1 MKNTNE
7 ELELYREV
15 YAMTGDIV
23 YKYSIADDSIVI
35 YRSSDVN
42 SRNGAVINNYLD
54 ILRKQSYT
62 EEEKKCLDAYIDAI
76 STGKTGFFEMEINL
90 KFNGSAGNWYTTI
103 GKTIYD
109 DNNEPVSV
117 IGKLIPS
124 GQNYNS
130 DANAATLRE
139 NIDSLT
145 GVLKSAEFKKQ
156 FAVKCE
162 EYNGVPGGFI
172 IVTVRESDNGYG
184 AEIEKVKDNAY
195 IDVVQRLRRLF
206 YYNAIIGRIKP
217 DEFVVAYYGRDISTE
232 FLNKVDDFKD
242 DLNDMEIHGVKDGA
256 ISVSGGVYCGP
267 FERDRMFEILNK
279 ASMAMAFAKYN
290 GGNTIQIYTE
300 DLEEVFHTYNSESR
314 RIKNSIMKIE
324 HKLIKNTL
332 EVLTDKDDVD
342 QTILELFEIVGKE
355 YNLDKVVMYEFDIAG
370 QKIDNTY
377 FWDKMGNSAPVLK
390 KTSIDYRTIDWFN
403 LKTEM
408 AVASD
413 ASQVKE
419 SDPLSVIMTESLK
432 SFVVAGFQVGSVA
445 ACISFENHTAKH
457 KWLESELKIFEIVRR
472 LVSTC
477 LINIRLYREMLS
489 NSRNTNNLDALTGL
503 YKQNVFREE
512 ANKYIA
518 LHGDEKLGIVSVK
531 LDGFL
536 RINEYYGFEAGDDIL
551 RKYAQVLK
559 DNTHRFIMG
568 SRLNADNIVAL
579 VKLFDDRGS
588 ILSEATVDVLY
599 NDFMQECRN
608 KYPVVE
614 LKIKSGLA
622 RIANDGCDIS
632 AYIAFADK
640 IKFSK

>member
-7 ELELYREV
+7 ELDLYREV
-15 YAMTGDIV
+15 HAMTGDIV
-23 YKYSIADDSIVI
+23 YRYSIANDIMVI
-35 YRSSDVN
+35 YKSSDVN
-42 SRNGAVINNYLD
+42 SQNGTVINNYVEM
-54 ILRKQSYT
+54 LRKQSYT
-62 EEEKKCLDAYIDAI
+62 EDEKKRLDTYIDAI
-76 STGKTGFFEMEINL
+76 SSGNTGFFEMELKL
-90 KFNGSAGNWYTTI
+90 KFNGSAGNWYKII

-124 GQNYNS
+124 EQIGNA
-130 DANAATLRE
+130 DGNAASIRE
-139 NIDSLT
+139 NVDSLT

-156 FAVKCE
+156 FAAKCE

-184 AEIEKVKDNAY
+184 DEIEKVKDNAY

-217 DEFVVAYYGRDISTE
+217 DEFVVAYYGRAISTE

-242 DLNDMEIHGVKDGA
+242 DLNDMEIRGVKDGA
-256 ISVSGGVYCGP
+256 ITVSGGVYCGP

-300 DLEEVFHTYNSESR
+300 DLEEVFHTYNSERR

-332 EVLTDKDDVD
+332 EVLTDKDDVN
-342 QTILELFEIVGKE
+342 QTIQELFEIVGKE

-370 QKIDNTY
+370 QRMDNTY
-377 FWDKMGNSAPVLK
+377 FWGREGKEAPVLK

-408 AVASD
+408 AVVSD
-413 ASQVKE
+413 ASQIQE
-419 SDPLSVIMTESLK
+419 ADPLSVIITEGLK
-432 SFVVAGFQVGSVA
+432 SFVVAGFQVGPVA
-445 ACISFENHTAKH
+445 GCISFENHTAKH

-472 LVSTC
+472 LVSKC

-551 RKYAQVLK
+551 RNYAKVLK
-559 DNTHRFIMG
+559 DNKNRFIMG

-599 NDFMQECRN
+599 NDFMQECRA

-632 AYIAFADK
+632 AYIAYADK